1 MPSLVPSPAGYTS
14 EEELFYWDGF
24 TGFISP
30 YQFSLHIQ
38 GPAQIPGNYY
48 TFPLPASILLYSR
61 GALSLGHVPLYHH
74 SLHHC
79 VATVQLSFHRSNFQ
93 CVPECRQR
101 VVRGCRELICKAS
114 MTGVLS
120 KEVVYA
126 VWDAEKGNQT
136 EGGDDPHGVEQM
148 AFWKG

>member
-74 SLHHC
+74 SYTTVLPLSSFPST
-79 VATVQLSFHRSNFQ
+79 VATFSVSQSADSALS
-93 CVPECRQR
+93 
-101 VVRGCRELICKAS
+101 GAL
-114 MTGVLS
+114 LS
-120 KEVVYA
+120 
-126 VWDAEKGNQT
+126 
-136 EGGDDPHGVEQM
+136 
-148 AFWKG
+148 